1 MIFTKAG
8 TNLRRLDYQY
18 DVFGNLIWQAL
29 NTSETVEAFTYDPLH
44 RLTEASRTGVAT
56 GTVDYA
62 YDEVGNFT
70 SKSDFSTVA
79 ATSYAYTG
87 GACGGGPNA
96 VKSVALTCLTA
107 DNAGL
112 ELLDCF
118 HRVNL

>member
-1 MIFTKAG
+1 M
-8 TNLRRLDYQY
+8 RR
-18 DVFGNLIWQAL
+18 
-29 NTSETVEAFTYDPLH
+29 SYDPLH

-96 VKSVALTCLTA
+96 VKHEGTCCA
-107 DNAGL
+107 KAGRR
-112 ELLDCF
+112 DGSTVRF
-118 HRVNL
+118 GATGRSRSSMSKVQRRQAQSSDFNR